1 MLHFELQIDLSL
13 PGPAYRHIVDSLR
26 ALLVAGR
33 LQPGDRLPSS
43 RALSEDLGVHFN
55 TVAEA
60 YRLLAEEGWLKLQ
73 RRNGAVV
80 SLRETP
86 RNVSKTAAADCVER
100 LRRLLAE
107 MKAIGMA
114 SRDIRDEFARAV
126 CEGG

>member
-1 MLHFELQIDLSL
+1 MSHFELRIDLSQ
-13 PGPAYRHIVDSLR
+13 PGPAYRHILDSLR

-60 YRLLAEEGWLKLQ
+60 YRLLAEEGWLTLQ
-73 RRNGAVV
+73 RRSGAVV
-80 SLRETP
+80 ALRETP
-86 RNVSKTAAADCVER
+86 RKVSKIAAADCVER
-100 LRRLLAE
+100 LRRLVAE

-114 SRDIRDEFARAV
+114 SSDIRDEFARAV
-126 CEGG
+126 CEVE